1 MPVSMQIIYSHSPIY
16 LDIILLLP
24 VLNRCFFFNF
34 TLSLL
39 FVCIFIIIIM
49 IYYYIAT
56 HSFSFVVSGR
66 FMLTYSIIILK
77 GAYVQ
82 FLLAFLYLSY
92 QIIPISPL
100 PFGHYSKFAADADN
114 ILLQAAVVCSNRCSF
129 TLPTQ
134 WYGTSLF
141 TLILYVLVLSQKRPP
156 FNYVCLIIH

>member
-1 MPVSMQIIYSHSPIY
+1 VKKELEEMPASMQIIYSHSPIY

-24 VLNRCFFFNF
+24 VLNRCFCVFNF

-82 FLLAFLYLSY
+82 FLLVAFLYLSY

-114 ILLQAAVVCSNRCSF
+114 ILL
-129 TLPTQ
+129 
-134 WYGTSLF
+134 
-141 TLILYVLVLSQKRPP
+141 
-156 FNYVCLIIH
+156 